1 MPGLPR
7 SGAELRGDELLEQLG
22 LLGHNGG
29 PRRLKRL
36 GLHGRRT
43 MNQLAGSGATPTDI
57 PSNARLPFEQ
67 AQPLERRRLQA
78 YLALMAGDILA
89 IFATFSLSGWL
100 YLAAPGLSQASLLAQ
115 LLLPVFLTVALY
127 NGAYSIATL
136 QSAQDGMLRA
146 MSALGISAAAVVFIA
161 YYTKSSAGFSR
172 VMFTSGA
179 LFSAVLLCWMRLQM
193 RAFVRWRCGARIIN
207 ELLID
212 DGGPQIDLPGAMR
225 ANAAEL
231 ALVPALDDPAAL
243 NRIGTVLRSIDRVVV
258 TCPPERRAAWASL
271 LKGTNIAG
279 EVVDET
285 VAELGAHGARTVGG
299 QGFLRVSIGPLGMRA
314 RVTKRLFDGIC
325 AGTALLLLSPVL
337 LIVAVAILIEDGSP
351 VLFVQRRVGRAN
363 RFFQMYKFRSM
374 TVGRTDHEGRQST
387 ERGDERITRV
397 GAFIRR
403 TSIDELPQLF
413 NVLKG
418 EMSIVG
424 PRPHALG
431 SQAGEKLF
439 WEVDDRYWERHALKP
454 GLTGLA
460 QIRGFRG
467 ATANEVDL
475 TDRLEADLEYLDGW
489 TLQRDIQIV
498 FSTLGVLAHD
508 RAF

>member
-1 MPGLPR
+1 
-7 SGAELRGDELLEQLG
+7 
-22 LLGHNGG
+22 
-29 PRRLKRL
+29 
-36 GLHGRRT
+36 
-43 MNQLAGSGATPTDI
+43 MNQLVAPDATVPGGI
-57 PSNARLPFEQ
+57 PSEARLPLEQ

-78 YLALMAGDILA
+78 YLALMVGDIVA
-89 IFATFSLSGWL
+89 IFGAFCLSGFL
-100 YLAAPGLSQASLLAQ
+100 YLSAPGLAQAALLAQ
-115 LLLPVFLTVALY
+115 LLLPVFLTVGLY
-127 NGAYSIATL
+127 NGAYSLATL
-136 QSAQDGMLRA
+136 QSSQMGMLRA
-146 MSALGISAAAVVFIA
+146 MSALAISAGAVVFIA
-161 YYTKSSAGFSR
+161 YYTKSSAAFSR
-172 VMFTSGA
+172 VMFTSGTVIS
-179 LFSAVLLCWMRLQM
+179 LVLLCWMRLQM
-193 RAFVRWRCGARIIN
+193 RAFVRWRCGARIVN

-212 DGGPQIDLPGAMR
+212 DAGPQIDLPGAMR
-225 ANAAEL
+225 INAAQLE
-231 ALVPALDDPAAL
+231 LVPALDNPAAL

-258 TCPPERRAAWASL
+258 SCPPERRAAWASL
-271 LKGTNIAG
+271 LKGANIAG
-279 EVVDET
+279 EVVDDT
-285 VAELGAHGARTVGG
+285 VAELGAHGARIVGG
-299 QGFLRVSIGPLGMRA
+299 HGFLRVSIGPLGMRA
-314 RVTKRLFDGIC
+314 RVTKRLFDTVI

-337 LIVAVAILIEDGSP
+337 LIVAAAILIEDGSP

-374 TVGRTDHEGRQST
+374 SVGRSDHEGRQST

-403 TSIDELPQLF
+403 TSLDELPQLF

-431 SQAGEKLF
+431 SQAGAKLF
-439 WEVDDRYWERHALKP
+439 WEVDERYWERHALKP

-489 TLQRDIQIV
+489 SLQRDIQIV
-498 FSTLGVLAHD
+498 FSTLGVLIHD
-508 RAF
+508 RAY